1 MVAAA
6 QDGDARA
13 YDALLYDRLPLLRA
27 IGCRR
32 LREAAWLED
41 AEKIVG
47 SRNRTSCSLVSAVI
61 W

>member
-6 QDGDARA
+6 QDGDAPA
-13 YDALLYDRLPLLRA
+13 YDALPYDGLPLLRA

-41 AEKIVG
+41 AKK
-47 SRNRTSCSLVSAVI
+47 NCWFA
-61 W
+61 